1 MLPWQH
7 VSPNHVGM
15 TGLEPATSRPPDAC
29 ANQLRYIPSLFAG
42 AKVHTYYD
50 ICKLLGIFLQLQRKY
65 LLNTHILKH
74 PKASS
79 GSRMHKRQTAINSI
93 MKQSQPMIK
102 ADLYKPRT
110 LSGISH

>member
-1 MLPWQH
+1 MKCPIELSNKLEVKLHRLFADLLTPDQ
-7 VSPNHVGM
+7 VKGAENQPLCLQIVGM

-50 ICKLLGIFLQLQRKY
+50 ICKLLGVFLHLQRKY
-65 LLNTHILKH
+65 LLNTHILKR

-79 GSRMHKRQTAINSI
+79 DSRMH
-93 MKQSQPMIK
+93 
-102 ADLYKPRT
+102 
-110 LSGISH
+110 